1 MKHGYLKESNGTQS
15 ATRLIFVAFSL
26 YAIAASAFLFYK
38 NNDYVAGIS
47 VFASISAIAVGLK
60 LGQKPMEG
68 KQITNEN
75 KEI

>member
-1 MKHGYLKESNGTQS
+1 MKGYLKESNGTQS
-15 ATRLIFVAFSL
+15 STRVIFVIFSL
-26 YAIAASAFLFYK
+26 YAIFASAYLFYK

-60 LGQKPMEG
+60 LGQKPME
-68 KQITNEN
+68 KPNINEN